1 MSELVKIL
9 KPNPEPPADPVY
21 LKMHCPYCWSE
32 LAFRNIDAWVVEPLE
47 GVARIEC
54 PVCRRKVHFQHPTVK
69 WVVDPEN
76 DGEPETIDK
85 YIWETASNDASK
97 SRLQSLLEKGEM

>member
-32 LAFRNIDAWVVEPLE
+32 LAFRNIDAWVVDPIE
-47 GVARIEC
+47 GD
-54 PVCRRKVHFQHPTVK
+54 RKS
-69 WVVDPEN
+69 VV
-76 DGEPETIDK
+76 
-85 YIWETASNDASK
+85 
-97 SRLQSLLEKGEM
+97 